1 MASEIE
7 NVTPLR
13 YDEADQSVKRQP
25 SDITTSALAAVL
37 LPGSDPGQPAV
48 PAHIGLSSAIAPF
61 PFQVKTTGMPSFS
74 TNVVNSGVAF
84 ALIAPPPTTM
94 HGRLAVRSSLIAASI
109 ALVSARGFPIGKRVA
124 RSATSMSVVSTCTS
138 S

>member
-1 MASEIE
+1 MSTWMSLASGIE

-13 YDEADQSVKRQP
+13 EDDADQSVKRQP
-25 SDITTSALAAVL
+25 RDMTTSALAAVL

-48 PAHIGLSSAIAPF
+48 PAHIGLSSAMAPL

-74 TNVVNSGVAF
+74 TSVVSSGVAF

-94 HGRLAVRSSLIAASI
+94 HGRFAVRSSLMAASM
-109 ALVSARGFPIGKRVA
+109 A
-124 RSATSMSVVSTCTS
+124 
-138 S
+138 

>member
-1 MASEIE
+1 MEK
-7 NVTPLR
+7 VTPLR
-13 YDEADQSVKRQP
+13 YEEDDQSVNRQP
-25 SDITTSALAAVL
+25 KDMTTSAFAAVL

-74 TNVVNSGVAF
+74 TSMVNSGVAF

-94 HGRLAVRSSLIAASI
+94 HGRLASRRRLIAASI
-109 ALVSARGFPIGKRVA
+109 AWASARGFPI
-124 RSATSMSVVSTCTS
+124 
-138 S
+138 